1 MVELNLGPA
10 LSNSRYVTCIITQ
23 HTHVCN
29 SRRTKSQSYADRCV
43 CVWQEGLGKV
53 GRSKLENQ
61 DKFLKDYLKYNH

>member
-1 MVELNLGPA
+1 MDLHYPIPGMLPA
-10 LSNSRYVTCIITQ
+10 LSPNTHMYVIVEELSHSHMQIG
-23 HTHVCN
+23 
-29 SRRTKSQSYADRCV
+29 V